1 MESKEGVTVTVE
13 DGLTVVYKGCQ
24 YMKYVLNAKGF
35 AIEGWGYRRDTLQE
49 AYQYVFSYIFKDQE
63 LPKEDGVKDGWK
75 YVTYDN
81 LYKMLQQSPQDCFEV
96 LTNFSD
102 NEERNKELAD
112 KRELI
117 AIAIQYEH
125 GEPVYD

>member
-1 MESKEGVTVTVE
+1 MDEGVTITVE

-24 YMKYVLNAKGF
+24 YMSYVLNEKGF
-35 AIEGWGYRRDTLQE
+35 AVEGWGYRRDTLKE

-75 YVTYDN
+75 YVSYDN
-81 LYKMLQQSPQDCFEV
+81 LYKMLQKSPQECFEV

-102 NEERNKELAD
+102 DEERNKELAD

>member
-1 MESKEGVTVTVE
+1 MDEGVTITVE
-13 DGLTVVYKGCQ
+13 DGLTVVYKGCL
-24 YMKYVLNAKGF
+24 YMRYRLNEKGV
-35 AIEGWGYRRDTLQE
+35 AVEGWGYRKDTLKE
-49 AYQYVFSYIFKDQE
+49 AYQYVFNYIFKDQE
-63 LPKEDGVKDGWK
+63 LPTEDGVKDGWK
-75 YVTYDN
+75 YVSYDN

-96 LTNFSD
+96 LTNLSD
-102 NEERNKELAD
+102 DEEQNKELAD